1 MKWAL
6 VIILACETVGSSPS
20 APALEPVAS
29 SGQAIRSCLGVAAG
43 LRKKELRAEAS
54 TQVMLCYEQHF
65 TPLEEELRQHNPKAT
80 LSLEYGF
87 GVLARQMTLRHDD
100 GIVMASQ
107 LADRVEAVID
117 STQAAPSKE
126 SSDSGS

>member
-6 VIILACETVGSSPS
+6 LLILACETVGLGPS
-20 APALEPVAS
+20 TPVLESVAS

-43 LRKKELRAEAS
+43 LRKKELRDQAS
-54 TQVMLCYEQHF
+54 KQVMLCYDQHF
-65 TPLEEELRQHNPKAT
+65 SPLEDELRLHNPKAT

-100 GIVMASQ
+100 GVAMAGQ

-117 STQAAPSKE
+117 STRAAPRVE
-126 SSDSGS
+126 SGDTG